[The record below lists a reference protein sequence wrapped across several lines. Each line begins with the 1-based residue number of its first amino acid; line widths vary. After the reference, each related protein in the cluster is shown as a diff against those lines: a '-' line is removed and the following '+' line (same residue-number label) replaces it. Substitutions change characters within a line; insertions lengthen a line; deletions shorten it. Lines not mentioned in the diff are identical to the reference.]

1 MSISK
6 AQIQALR
13 EGFLRTIG
21 DTGFGKVKEGDL
33 PVLEETLSLYGQAF
47 NDALIKILDQE
58 NITSSG
64 KLAEPAIGIINK
76 FGTGYQLSLGYEPG
90 SEQDKYFRFV
100 NKGVKGTSNTKADSK
115 TPYSFKTS
123 SKAVPVSSIEKW
135 LSYNKLKSV
144 AVKKYTKLGAESKAI
159 QGKKSL
165 AWAIARSIH
174 KKGLRSTHYFDRA
187 VAQIFN
193 KEFIE
198 NIAVAVGGDV
208 LIQLKQTV
216 NESKNGNNN
225 NK

>member
-13 EGFLRTIG
+13 DSFIQSIG
-21 DTGFGKVKEGDL
+21 DTGFDKYKDGEL
-33 PVLEETLSLYGQAF
+33 PILEETLAKYGQAF
-47 NDALIKILDQE
+47 NDKITEILDKE

-64 KLAEPAIGIINK
+64 KLAEPALPIITK
-76 FGTGYQLSLGYEPG
+76 FGTGYILSVGYQQG
-90 SEQDKYFRFV
+90 SEASKYYDFV
-100 NKGVKGTSNTKADSK
+100 NKGVKGTKNTKADGK

-123 SKAVPVSSIEKW
+123 KKAVPVSSIEKW

-144 AVKKYTKLGAESKAI
+144 SVKKYTKLGAESKAI
-159 QGKKSL
+159 ESKRSL

-174 KKGLRSTHYFDRA
+174 TKGLRSTHYFDRA

-198 NIAVAVGGDV
+198 SIAVAVGGDV
-208 LIQLKQTV
+208 QIQIKQTI
-216 NESKNGNNN
+216 NEVKNGNNS

>member
-1 MSISK
+1 VSISK

-13 EGFLRTIG
+13 EGFLKSIG

-33 PVLEETLSLYGQAF
+33 PVLEQTLSLYGQAF

-76 FGTGYQLSLGYEPG
+76 FGTGYVLSLGYEQG

-100 NKGVKGTSNTKADSK
+100 NKGVKGTKNTKADAK

-123 SKAVPVSSIEKW
+123 SKSIPVNVIEKW

-174 KKGLRSTHYFDRA
+174 TKGLRSTHYFDRA
-187 VAQIFN
+187 IAQIFN

-198 NIAVAVGGDV
+198 NISVAVGGDV
-208 LIQLKQTV
+208 LIQIKQTV

>member
-1 MSISK
+1 VSITK

-13 EGFLRTIG
+13 DNFIQSVGGSFDKYKDGE
-21 DTGFGKVKEGDL
+21 L
-33 PVLEETLSLYGQAF
+33 PILEETLFKFGQEL
-47 NDALIKILDQE
+47 NDTLIKILDQE

-64 KLAEPAIGIINK
+64 KLAEPAIAIVNK
-76 FGTGYQLSLGYEPG
+76 FGTGYVLSLGYEPG
-90 SEQDKYFRFV
+90 SIQDKYFRFV
-100 NKGVKGTSNTKADSK
+100 NKGVKGTKNTKADAN

-123 SKAVPVSSIEKW
+123 KKAVPVSSIEKW
-135 LSYNKLKSV
+135 LSYNKLKTV

-174 KKGLRSTHYFDRA
+174 TKGLRSTHYFDKA

-198 NIAVAVGGDV
+198 SIAVAVGGDV
-208 LIQLKQTV
+208 QIQIKQTI
-216 NESKNGNNN
+216 NESKNGNNS

>member
-6 AQIQALR
+6 AQIQAIR
-13 EGFLRTIG
+13 EGFIQSIG
-21 DTGFGKVKEGDL
+21 ETGFGKVKAGEL
-33 PVLEETLSLYGQAF
+33 PILEETLALYGKAF
-47 NDALIKILDQE
+47 NDTLVKILDQD

-174 KKGLRSTHYFDRA
+174 KKGLRSTHYFDKA

-208 LIQLKQTV
+208 LIQIKQTV

>member
-6 AQIQALR
+6 AQIEALR
-13 EGFLRTIG
+13 QNFIQSIG
-21 DTGFGKVKEGDL
+21 DTAYGKVKEGDL
-33 PVLEETLSLYGQAF
+33 PVLEETLSLYGKAF

-58 NITSSG
+58 NINSSG

-90 SEQDKYFRFV
+90 SVQDKYFRFV

-208 LIQLKQTV
+208 LIQIKQTV

>member
-1 MSISK
+1 VSIAK

-13 EGFLRTIG
+13 DSFLQGIG
-21 DTGFGKVKEGDL
+21 DTGFGKVKEGEL
-33 PVLEETLSLYGQAF
+33 PILEQTLAKYGQAF
-47 NDALIKILDQE
+47 NDKITEILDKE

-64 KLAEPAIGIINK
+64 KLAEPALPIITK
-76 FGTGYQLSLGYEPG
+76 FGTGYILSVGYQQG
-90 SEQDKYFRFV
+90 SEASKYYDFV
-100 NKGVKGTSNTKADSK
+100 NKGVKGTNNLKADSNS
-115 TPYSFKTS
+115 PYAFKS
-123 SKAVPVSSIEKW
+123 GKKAVPVSSIEKW

-174 KKGLRSTHYFDRA
+174 TKGLRSTKYFDKA

-198 NIAVAVGGDV
+198 SIAVAIGGDAV
-208 LIQLKQTV
+208 IQIRQTI
-216 NESKNGNNN
+216 NENGNNN

>member
-1 MSISK
+1 MSIDK

-13 EGFLRTIG
+13 DNFIQSLGGSF
-21 DTGFGKVKEGDL
+21 DKYKDGDL
-33 PVLEETLSLYGQAF
+33 PILEETLAKYGQAF
-47 NDALIKILDQE
+47 NDRITEILDKE

-64 KLAEPAIGIINK
+64 RLAEPALPIITK
-76 FGTGYQLSLGYEPG
+76 FGTGYVLSVGYTQG
-90 SEQDKYFRFV
+90 SEASKYYDFV
-100 NKGVKGTSNTKADSK
+100 NKGVKGTKNTKADGN
-115 TPYSFKTS
+115 TPYLFKTS
-123 SKAVPVSSIEKW
+123 KKAVPVSSIEKW
-135 LSYNKLKSV
+135 LSYNKLKTV

-174 KKGLRSTHYFDRA
+174 TKGLRSTHYFDKA

-198 NIAVAVGGDV
+198 SIAVAVGGDV
-208 LIQLKQTV
+208 QIQIKQTI

>member
-1 MSISK
+1 VSISK
-6 AQIQALR
+6 SQIQALR
-13 EGFLRTIG
+13 DGFIQSLG
-21 DTGFGKVKEGDL
+21 GSFDKYKDGDL
-33 PVLEETLSLYGQAF
+33 PILEETLAKYGQAF
-47 NDALIKILDQE
+47 NDRITKILDDE

-64 KLAEPAIGIINK
+64 RLAEPALPIITK
-76 FGTGYQLSLGYEPG
+76 FGTGYILSVGYQQG
-90 SEQDKYFRFV
+90 SEASKYYDFV
-100 NKGVKGTSNTKADSK
+100 NKGVKGTKNTKADGK
-115 TPYSFKTS
+115 TPYAFKS
-123 SKAVPVSSIEKW
+123 GKKAVPVSSIEKW

-174 KKGLRSTHYFDRA
+174 TKGLRSTHYFDRA

-198 NIAVAVGGDV
+198 SIAVAIGGDV
-208 LIQLKQTV
+208 QIQIKQTI